1 MSGAPETVLRALP
14 NLDAKVAVVT
24 GAANGI
30 GLKIVHQLL
39 QEGMS
44 VCLLDVETDT
54 LNAALHDCM
63 VRVRPGRRVIAKQ
76 VDVTQPEAVQAAA
89 TAIRAELGDV
99 HLLCANAGICTPSG
113 GAPDETPLVEWHQML
128 SVNLFGIVH
137 SLQAFLPAMRATQQP
152 AYVLL
157 TASSSGIL
165 ATANRAAYSAS
176 KHAVVGLAESLY
188 LQLKGTQIG
197 VSLLCPGVTATRMI
211 NPDRNRPAGALGR
224 PLSAA
229 LLARAKPPIEV
240 AQQAVAGIKRGQFW
254 ILTHDDLRPAVLD
267 RARAMAAG
275 EPPPDSYH

>member
-1 MSGAPETVLRALP
+1 MSGAPESALRALP
-14 NLDAKVAVVT
+14 SLDGKVAVVT

-30 GLKIVHQLL
+30 GLELVFQLL
-39 QEGMS
+39 QQGMS
-44 VCLLDVETDT
+44 VCLLDVEADT
-54 LNAALHDCM
+54 LDAAISACAA
-63 VRVRPGRRVIAKQ
+63 RVRPGRRVIAKQ
-76 VDVTQPEAVQAAA
+76 VDVTQPATVQAVAA
-89 TAIRAELGDV
+89 AIRAELGAV
-99 HLLCANAGICTPSG
+99 HLLCANAGICTPFG
-113 GAPDETPLVEWHQML
+113 GAPDETPLSEWHQML
-128 SVNLFGIVH
+128 DVNLFGIVH

-188 LQLKGTQIG
+188 LQLKGTRIG
-197 VSLLCPGVTATRMI
+197 VSLLCPGVTDTRMI
-211 NPDRNRPAGALGR
+211 NPDRNRPAGAPGR

-229 LLARAKPPIEV
+229 LLARAKPPAEV
-240 AQQAVAGIKRGQFW
+240 AEQAVTGIKRGQFW